1 MIMVVFLLNHRCNG
15 VYSVS
20 FFSPQDRP
28 HILEDKDFN
37 HCRFGIIS
45 GEDGDILAYARQAS
59 EGSIVILNEY
69 VKLKTEHVRAR
80 IPPQNYNPNSIVFV
94 LDKSEVE
101 KLTRWQPATRYRYT
115 LPVPLQVNF
124 MVKHSYFRGL
134 HTALSKLKQAGI
146 RKMIPLHSD
155 FAALTGF
162 GFHLPPYEELYLDSY
177 QQRALFRILNCSSD
191 APVLVTGPFGTGKT
205 RLLVRAAY
213 EILKSPKNRI
223 LMCAHHQNSV
233 DTFISYFGEMLQDH
247 NNPWQKK
254 VVRIVLSDSYVRNNN
269 PKHSH
274 LYIARQK
281 LESIDQYDL
290 VITTLGTSR
299 SLLYKSNKPF
309 THILIDE
316 GAQTREPETISPLCF
331 ARKFTKVVIAGD
343 HLQVLL

>member
-1 MIMVVFLLNHRCNG
+1 M
-15 VYSVS
+15 VS
-20 FFSPQDRP
+20 FFSPQDPPR
-28 HILEDKDFN
+28 ILEDKDFN

-59 EGSIVILNEY
+59 EGSVIILNEN

-80 IPPQNYNPNSIVFV
+80 IPPQYYNPNSIVFV
-94 LDKSEVE
+94 LDENEVE
-101 KLTRWQPATRYRYT
+101 KLTRWEPAIRYRCT
-115 LPVPLQVNF
+115 HHPVPLRVTF

-134 HTALSKLKQAGI
+134 HTALYKLKQTGI

-155 FAALTGF
+155 FSPLTRVRF
-162 GFHLPPYEELYLDSY
+162 RPPPYEELNLDSY
-177 QQRALFRILNCSSD
+177 QQRALFRILNCSPD

-247 NNPWQKK
+247 NNPWQKE

-299 SLLYKSNKPF
+299 SLLDKSNKPF